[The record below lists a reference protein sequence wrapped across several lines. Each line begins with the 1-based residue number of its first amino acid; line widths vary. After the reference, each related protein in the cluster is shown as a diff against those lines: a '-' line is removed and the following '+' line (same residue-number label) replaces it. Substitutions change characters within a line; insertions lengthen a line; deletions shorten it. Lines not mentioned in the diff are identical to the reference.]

1 MSRYYGQELGFD
13 FSREVPVDI
22 LNARRMEEARKEM
35 NQADAELSFEV
46 VGEQSSTTSENVMVD
61 LEDNVDEKD
70 AVYQKRVRQ
79 AENLIRNIN
88 LE

>member
-61 LEDNVDEKD
+61 SEDNVDEKD